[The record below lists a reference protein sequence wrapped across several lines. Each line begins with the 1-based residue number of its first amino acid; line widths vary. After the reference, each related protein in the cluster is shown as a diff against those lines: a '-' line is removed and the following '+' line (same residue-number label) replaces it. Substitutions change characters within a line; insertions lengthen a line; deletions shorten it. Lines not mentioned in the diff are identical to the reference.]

1 MSDLIVQFQDAQS
14 MDVRLSEDSGFSCSI
29 DGVIV
34 ADYDGSYSVTPSAE
48 RQMLPTSGKI
58 LTMDIV
64 VEPIPSNY
72 GLITWNGSEL
82 TVS

>member
-1 MSDLIVQFQDAQS
+1 MTAFDTQN
-14 MDVRLSEDSGFSCSI
+14 MDVSFSESDAFNCSM

-34 ADYDGSYSVTPSAE
+34 GDYEGSYVATPSAE

-72 GLITWNGSEL
+72 GLITWNGSTL